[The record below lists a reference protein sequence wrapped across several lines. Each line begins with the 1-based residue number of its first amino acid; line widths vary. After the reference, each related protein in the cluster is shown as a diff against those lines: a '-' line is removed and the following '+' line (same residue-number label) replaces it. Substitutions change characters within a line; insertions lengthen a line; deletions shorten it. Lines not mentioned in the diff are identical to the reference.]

1 MEQRLTQIEK
11 DMAVMSEAMQH
22 VATSLDKMTDVH
34 IETKVIAG
42 RIASMDRELM
52 DSFKRVDREIKEI
65 KDQRKWERSVLTGAV
80 VSIVL
85 LIIDK
90 VL

>member
-1 MEQRLTQIEK
+1 MEQRLTKIEK

-42 RIASMDRELM
+42 RIASMDRELI